1 MGIRSD
7 EGLFSFAIGL
17 VLWFVLPFV
26 PTFLVA
32 SVVALAVLTLATGVG
47 DFERAFT
54 IGAWIG
60 AAVGGYVTVVEA
72 IDYAKRHWRD
82 IVTGM
87 LLLLGILVAFA
98 FIGSVFG

>member
-7 EGLFSFAIGL
+7 DGLFSFAIGL
-17 VLWFVLPFV
+17 VLWFLLPFV

-32 SVVALAVLTLATGVG
+32 SVVVLFVLKLATGVG
-47 DFERAFT
+47 DLARAFT

-60 AAVGGYVTVVEA
+60 AAVGGYVTVREA

-82 IVTGM
+82 IVSGM
-87 LLLLGILVAFA
+87 LLLVGTLVAFA
-98 FIGSVFG
+98 FVGWLFG

>member
-1 MGIRSD
+1 VGIRSD

-17 VLWFVLPFV
+17 VLWFVLPLV
-26 PTFLVA
+26 PTFLIA
-32 SVVALAVLTLATGVG
+32 SIITLAVLTLATGVG
-47 DFERAFT
+47 DWERAFT

-60 AAVGGYVTVVEA
+60 AAVGGYITVVEA
-72 IDYAKRHWRD
+72 VDYAKRHWRD

-87 LLLLGILVAFA
+87 LMLLALLLAFA

>member
-32 SVVALAVLTLATGVG
+32 SIVAFAVLALATGVG
-47 DFERAFT
+47 DWGRAFT

-72 IDYAKRHWRD
+72 IEYAKRNWRD
-82 IVTGM
+82 ILIGM
-87 LLLLGILVAFA
+87 LMLTGTIAVFALV
-98 FIGSVFG
+98 GWLFG